1 MTSNNDRNCIA
12 GAVRMGFGCGNCKEC
27 IEETKLIL
35 SDMQKKLE
43 YSEYELKELDA
54 RFKKYRKEAQYD

>member
-1 MTSNNDRNCIA
+1 MISNNNRNCIT
-12 GAVRMGFGCGNCKEC
+12 GGVRMGFGCGNCAEC

-35 SDMQKKLE
+35 SGMQKKLE